1 MAPLLDIAEAS
12 QRVRLGPKVASTNMD
27 RSDAPRLAAIVESS
41 DDAIIAKGLNG
52 VILSWNGAAERLFG
66 YTASEVLGKSVTII
80 FPSDRL
86 EEEASI
92 LSQIGR
98 GERVDHYETARRRK
112 DGQIIHVSVT
122 ASPIRNASGT
132 VTGVSTTMR
141 DLTGRNIRDQQ
152 ILELQAELAHVQRLN
167 ELGHVVSTLVHEVNQ
182 PLTAISNYVNACRRL
197 IKTGDQERIQSVLQR
212 ITDQTNRTRGIVERL
227 RDFVKKRDVQM
238 RAETLSQVIEEA
250 IALTRASVRDRGLR
264 LTVET
269 DPPGVRVEIDKI
281 QVQQVLFN
289 LLRNAI
295 EAMQD
300 QPRRELVVATSLVRG
315 GMVEISVADTGPGL
329 VAEVR
334 AKLFQPFVTT
344 KVHGMGV
351 GLSVCRAIVES
362 HGGRLWAD
370 DNPRRGTIFRFT
382 VRQVE
387 V

>member
-41 DDAIIAKGLNG
+41 DDAIIAEGLNG

-86 EEEASI
+86 EEEARI

-141 DLTGRNIRDQQ
+141 DLTGRNIRDQR

-212 ITDQTNRTRGIVERL
+212 ITDQTNRTRGIVERI

-250 IALTRASVRDRGLR
+250 ITLTRASVRDRGLR
-264 LTVET
+264 LTVAT
-269 DPPGVRVEIDKI
+269 DPPKVQAEIDKV

-295 EAMQD
+295 VAIHSECHAAPAMGSEGHLEYILPLNSPIR
-300 QPRRELVVATSLVRG
+300 PRCV
-315 GMVEISVADTGPGL
+315 
-329 VAEVR
+329 
-334 AKLFQPFVTT
+334 
-344 KVHGMGV
+344 
-351 GLSVCRAIVES
+351 
-362 HGGRLWAD
+362 GRLPHGRSCPTRQHGSVGPRAD
-370 DNPRRGTIFRFT
+370 PSLSRR
-382 VRQVE
+382 
-387 V
+387 

>member
-1 MAPLLDIAEAS
+1 
-12 QRVRLGPKVASTNMD
+12 
-27 RSDAPRLAAIVESS
+27 
-41 DDAIIAKGLNG
+41 
-52 VILSWNGAAERLFG
+52 
-66 YTASEVLGKSVTII
+66 
-80 FPSDRL
+80 
-86 EEEASI
+86 
-92 LSQIGR
+92 
-98 GERVDHYETARRRK
+98 
-112 DGQIIHVSVT
+112 
-122 ASPIRNASGT
+122 
-132 VTGVSTTMR
+132 MR

-197 IKTGDQERIQSVLQR
+197 IKTGDQEQIQSVLQR
-212 ITDQTNRTRGIVERL
+212 ITDQTNRTRGIVKRI

-238 RAETLSQVIEEA
+238 RAEQLSQVIEEA
-250 IALTRASVRDRGLR
+250 ITLTRASVRDGGLR
-264 LTVET
+264 FTVKT
-269 DPPGVRVEIDKI
+269 DPPGVQVEIDRV

-300 QPRRELVVATSLVRG
+300 QPKRQLVVATSLVQG
-315 GMVEISVADTGPGL
+315 GMVEISVADSGPGL
-329 VAEVR
+329 VDEVR

-351 GLSVCRAIVES
+351 GLSVCRAIVEW

-370 DNPRRGTIFRFT
+370 DNPSRGTVFRFT